1 MKNILRITTVALLAS
16 GVAACGGDGNS
27 ASTPSTTPAV
37 ITPAAKQETLFG
49 AGFATSYEQS
59 PTATPTTPVDG
70 DIIPLSL
77 TTEPVTLK

>member
-1 MKNILRITTVALLAS
+1 MTKTIRIATVALLAS

-27 ASTPSTTPAV
+27 ASTPPTTPTV

-49 AGFATSYEQS
+49 AGFATSYQQS

-77 TTEPVTLK
+77 TTEPVTLN

>member
-1 MKNILRITTVALLAS
+1 MKKILRIGAVALLAS

-27 ASTPSTTPAV
+27 ASTPSTTPPV

-49 AGFATSYEQS
+49 ANFATSYEQS
-59 PTATPTTPVDG
+59 PTATPTTPADG

-77 TTEPVTLK
+77 TTEPVVLN